1 MISFLASLSFL
12 YAFAIIVLIV
22 YGIIYYRDF
31 TRSKLYRRK
40 FPLAFGL
47 VAIACLGFLFIHFH
61 APLSLHTTS
70 NLDHH
75 FIRQDGFAVKKKIEL
90 GRSDTVNFDNA
101 VLSRFVLEKN
111 NGQVTVTSP
120 YSEEPFYA
128 GTDGVYKIVSAS
140 YPANGQTVTF
150 KVDSIRVDIKTTGE
164 NEFSLSLNNNLF
176 QAAKSVKKGLTAW
189 QLFRDHDAFLQ
200 SSYYTHEK
208 LVSSLKQIFLLRDEV
223 AKRQAG
229 GLKYFL
235 SGKLFRYATQVKCGE
250 QALKP
255 ADLLFNKTIADQTTI
270 AWGIG
275 FLDNNRN
282 QFRIANAENGFNLL
296 HRFPVS
302 YPLTEEDRDN
312 WKAHAVN
319 KFLVAGSDDMLDLP
333 PVFKEGFLFPSINN
347 EPALAFD
354 PVLLNYRK
362 QAENKPLSLQAQWL
376 YKEAG
381 SPVMAGNKLTLPA
394 RSGDFNW
401 LFTIKNTYEWELAG
415 KNLSP
420 ITWQGLIFGSLLF
433 FILFVLFTAW
443 IKPAHQLNWVW
454 QLLSC
459 ITLVML
465 TTRFFLYWRYKSF
478 PPYEGIDL
486 PSLQQ
491 LNSFWNFGVIILATL
506 LLAIVFG
513 WSFLKYGYVRLNRL
527 VGRQLHRPVSTQATG
542 VPVERL
548 ENVINKAPGVKRFGI
563 KVMFFAVWLLL
574 LALAGAIA
582 AMKNFDSAV
591 CRHLSI
597 GLVIVYFVFVYFS
610 YNYSPLVKGNGTSWW
625 MLNTARTSSL
635 VVSNPVKVLLSVSL
649 LAVFA
654 FIDIGFSIVFLN
666 FLLFNEA
673 FLCINYAIG
682 GLSAGSNRNAR
693 LFGTIG
699 LIYLLL
705 FIINLLYAP
714 YIFHSLLEMPQTIYL
729 FGYVLFSILIAWN
742 LMRVFAPAHARLKK
756 LATVII
762 TAALFS
768 AAWLFF
774 PRERVLDKAAMTK
787 YRIDVQIMP
796 PGEAITQAYG
806 EGKTYEPVIRAAQ
819 NQWFINTFIYED
831 NNPGVQSPAFQLLP
845 HAPQNKG
852 AKYNAQATD
861 LVASR
866 FFIAEHGK
874 WSVLLYILLLL
885 LPTTMLASFY
895 KLYPDFTSRINQHYP
910 SVTAGFSVLNYVLIS
925 ALLVILAATG
935 KYIFFGQDLPFGS
948 ILSKQSVLVPGI
960 FIVIGV
966 WLFSRI
972 PQEYYANRRK
982 LVPGIFIFAGLLLLL
997 TLVKP
1002 SFNKN
1007 KEFAVEGLA
1016 KEMDSFVELQLQPIW
1031 DHFDTAKQT
1040 RRLSFARKDQ
1050 LFADSLR
1057 KLLNDEWAVNDN
1069 AFFAHEMLQ
1078 YSRTGFSQHI
1088 DASRMLYLD
1097 IASGRPQLAVN
1108 PNYFRVEP
1116 PPHLQQSW
1124 KGNVYS
1130 DTSVYNIALWD
1141 GGSGDVIRRRLSSY
1155 HEPGKSSLEEGLEI
1169 SVLADAEGLLQK
1181 VFLINRSATQLQ
1193 YSRGDKFQ
1201 ELKAND
1207 SIQVFNPGRLAFMM
1221 ADGKEK
1227 VLMSEPDAFM
1237 KNYYVNGNR
1246 FYAYPMAERFTW
1258 ARNFAESIAADH
1270 TNKKLEDRNVFVSF
1284 DYEMMDSLSW
1294 RMQEVLGKDTAYKNG
1309 SEYGICIADGNGRLI
1324 AMSDFIKGMY
1334 RPDPNDKAAF
1344 NKAIH
1349 GDDGIVSQSLLRK
1362 QVGNINLLRLN
1373 PGPGSTLKPIVFAAI
1388 ASQLD
1393 MDWDQFAAEGF
1404 SQKQHYYGGEKVAE
1418 YDFEKNNGRIS
1429 KVTDYLKWSDNYYHS
1444 NLLLLGS
1451 YPKQHSKDLLQRS
1464 FVTHNPDGG
1473 FHWPYFQYG
1482 GTTYYLDQ
1490 FEHWPGYRDG
1500 KADFGSDNSF
1510 VSIGLLQNF
1519 GFYTRDAKNSFD
1531 RFTSLYD
1538 SLLFMNG
1545 WKKSGFILP
1554 EYALFDQ
1561 RGSHIDHRIPYDLFT
1576 TSFRGHV
1583 KGSSQVRIP
1592 PVKML
1597 EAFGKLASQNRD
1609 YSLTLNPN
1617 AVTPAYTPFE
1627 VDQSIGY
1634 NNFLTLMREQVF
1646 AGMKEALFGGT
1657 AARLG
1662 GMLKNGAPYYYYAK
1676 TGTTGDNETTS
1687 KSKLLTVI
1695 ISRENIADPG
1705 FSFRG
1710 NAFYTI
1716 YFTSQNGP
1724 AKQNE
1729 EWQAKVIKLIENSP
1743 AFKKYMVQKQF

>member
-1 MISFLASLSFL
+1 M
-12 YAFAIIVLIV
+12 
-22 YGIIYYRDF
+22 
-31 TRSKLYRRK
+31 
-40 FPLAFGL
+40 
-47 VAIACLGFLFIHFH
+47 
-61 APLSLHTTS
+61 
-70 NLDHH
+70 
-75 FIRQDGFAVKKKIEL
+75 
-90 GRSDTVNFDNA
+90 
-101 VLSRFVLEKN
+101 
-111 NGQVTVTSP
+111 
-120 YSEEPFYA
+120 
-128 GTDGVYKIVSAS
+128 TD
-140 YPANGQTVTF
+140 
-150 KVDSIRVDIKTTGE
+150 
-164 NEFSLSLNNNLF
+164 
-176 QAAKSVKKGLTAW
+176 
-189 QLFRDHDAFLQ
+189 
-200 SSYYTHEK
+200 
-208 LVSSLKQIFLLRDEV
+208 
-223 AKRQAG
+223 
-229 GLKYFL
+229 
-235 SGKLFRYATQVKCGE
+235 
-250 QALKP
+250 
-255 ADLLFNKTIADQTTI
+255 
-270 AWGIG
+270 
-275 FLDNNRN
+275 
-282 QFRIANAENGFNLL
+282 
-296 HRFPVS
+296 
-302 YPLTEEDRDN
+302 
-312 WKAHAVN
+312 
-319 KFLVAGSDDMLDLP
+319 
-333 PVFKEGFLFPSINN
+333 
-347 EPALAFD
+347 
-354 PVLLNYRK
+354 
-362 QAENKPLSLQAQWL
+362 
-376 YKEAG
+376 
-381 SPVMAGNKLTLPA
+381 NKLSLPA

-401 LFTIKNTYEWELAG
+401 LFTIKNTYDWELGG
-415 KNLSP
+415 KTFSP
-420 ITWQGLIFGSLLF
+420 AAWQALIFGSLLI
-433 FILFVLFTAW
+433 FIALVLFTS
-443 IKPAHQLNWVW
+443 ILKPAHQLNWVW

-459 ITLVML
+459 ITVVML

-491 LNSFWNFGVIILATL
+491 LNSFWNFGIIIIAAIL
-506 LLAIVFG
+506 LGIVFG
-513 WSFLKYGYVRLNRL
+513 WSFLKYCYHQLNRL
-527 VGRQLHRPVSTQATG
+527 IGRQWHGTIHKPPQGIA
-542 VPVERL
+542 VERL
-548 ENVINKAPGVKRFGI
+548 EKVISKAPGVKRFGI
-563 KVMFFAVWLLL
+563 KLVFFAAWFFL
-574 LALAGAIA
+574 LALAGLVA
-582 AMKNFDSAV
+582 ALKNFDSAI

-597 GLVIVYFVFVYFS
+597 GLVIAYFVFVYFS
-610 YNYSPLVKGNGTSWW
+610 YNYSPLVKGNSNSWW
-625 MLNTARTSSL
+625 SLHTGKISSL
-635 VVSNPVKVLLSVSL
+635 VISNPVKVLLSVSL

-682 GLSAGSNRNAR
+682 GLSAGSGRNAK
-693 LFGTIG
+693 LFGTLG
-699 LIYLLL
+699 LTYLLL

-714 YIFHSLLEMPQTIYL
+714 YIFHYLLEMPQTIYL
-729 FGYVLFSILIAWN
+729 FGYVLFAILIAWN
-742 LMRVFAPAHARLKK
+742 LLRVFTPTDARVKK
-756 LATVII
+756 FAGIAIAGL
-762 TAALFS
+762 LFTC
-768 AAWLFF
+768 AWLFF

-796 PGEAITQAYG
+796 PGEAIAQAYE

-895 KLYPDFTSRINQHYP
+895 KLYPDFTNRVNQHYP

-982 LVPGIFIFAGLLLLL
+982 IVPGVFIFAGLLLLL

-1016 KEMDSFVELQLQPIW
+1016 RNMDSFVELQLQPIW

-1040 RRLSFARKDQ
+1040 RRLSIIKKDK

-1057 KLLNDEWAVNDN
+1057 KLLNEEWIDNNN
-1069 AFFAHEMLQ
+1069 AFFASEVLQ
-1078 YSRTGFSQHI
+1078 YTRSGFSQHI
-1088 DASRMLYLD
+1088 DGSRMLYLD
-1097 IASGRPQLAVN
+1097 LISGRPQLAVN

-1130 DTSVYNIALWD
+1130 DTSVFNIALWD
-1141 GGSGDVIRRRLSSY
+1141 TKSGRIARTRLSSY
-1155 HEPGKSSLEEGLEI
+1155 HDAAVSTLEDGLQV
-1169 SVLADAEGLLQK
+1169 SALTDKEGLLQR
-1181 VFLINRSATQLQ
+1181 VYLVNRSGASITINKN
-1193 YSRGDKFQ
+1193 DKEQ
-1201 ELKAND
+1201 TLAVND
-1207 SIQVFNPGRLAFMM
+1207 SVLLTNPTRIALHMPG
-1221 ADGKEK
+1221 GNEK
-1227 VLMSEPDAFM
+1227 VLVTEPDAFM

-1284 DYEMMDSLSW
+1284 DYEMMDSLSL
-1294 RMQEVLGKDTAYKNG
+1294 RMQQSLGKDTAYKTG
-1309 SEYGICIADGNGRLI
+1309 AEYGICIADGNGRII
-1324 AMSDFIKGMY
+1324 AMVDYIKGMY

-1349 GDDGIVSQSLLRK
+1349 GEDGMVSQSLLRK

-1404 SQKQHYYGGEKVAE
+1404 SQKQNYYGGEKVAE

-1451 YPKQHSKDLLQRS
+1451 YPKQHSKDLLQHS
-1464 FVTHNPDGG
+1464 FVTQNPGDG

-1482 GTTYYLDQ
+1482 GTTYYLDD
-1490 FEHWPGYRDG
+1490 FKHWPGYNNG
-1500 KADFGSDNSF
+1500 KADFGLDNSF
-1510 VSIGLLQNF
+1510 ISIGLLHNF

-1531 RFTSLYD
+1531 RFTSPYD
-1538 SLLFMNG
+1538 SLLFLNG

-1561 RGSHIDHRIPYDLFT
+1561 RGSNIDHRIPYDLFT

-1583 KGSSQVRIP
+1583 KGSSQVRIA

-1597 EAFGKLASQNRD
+1597 EAFGKLVSQNRD
-1609 YSLTLNPN
+1609 YSLTLNPH
-1617 AVTPAYTPFE
+1617 AVTPAYTPFD
-1627 VDQSIGY
+1627 VDASVGY

-1662 GMLKNGAPYYYYAK
+1662 TMLKNGEPYYYYAK

-1695 ISRENIADPG
+1695 VSRENIADPG

-1729 EWQAKVIKLIENSP
+1729 EFQAKVIKLIEESP